1 MDHQPYRFD
10 AYLKLIEDRFIGGA
24 RIDRART
31 GWPDSRPTVRE
42 LVPELGD
49 LARDFD
55 FSQVP
60 LEPLVL
66 DPNA

>member
-1 MDHQPYRFD
+1 MMHLHF
-10 AYLKLIEDRFIGGA
+10 LGGA
-24 RIDRART
+24 RIDPRKN

-55 FSQVP
+55 FSHVP